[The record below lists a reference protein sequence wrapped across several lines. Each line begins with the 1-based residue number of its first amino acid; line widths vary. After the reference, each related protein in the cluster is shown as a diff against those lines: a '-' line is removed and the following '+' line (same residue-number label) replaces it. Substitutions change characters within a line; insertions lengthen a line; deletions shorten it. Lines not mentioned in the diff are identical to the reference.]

1 MPLQAS
7 NTFTIKVA
15 TAAQSLPD
23 PTTVSGRTLDLVND
37 GAVSTVWSSTGA
49 LPFQVDGIGLATLT
63 VPRGG
68 TARVQ
73 SDGVRWVLI
82 RPVGSRP
89 SFAGTSVTDSSGNA
103 TFSFAAGLFPAAPV
117 VTGTAQ
123 FPASQNPLDLR
134 IVTLTA
140 TSCVINVKQS
150 PTLVVLSLSVLGI
163 AANIAGVTIHLLA
176 SPAGATS

>member
-1 MPLQAS
+1 MSLWNFS
-7 NTFTIKVA
+7 THTISA
-15 TAAQSLPD
+15 TSATESLPD
-23 PTTVSGRTLDLVND
+23 PTTVANRTLDLVNN
-37 GAVSTVWSSTGA
+37 GSVSAVWSSTGA
-49 LPFQVDGIGLATLT
+49 LPFQVDGVGLATLT
-63 VPRGG
+63 VSRGG

-73 SDGVRWVLI
+73 SDGARWVLI

-89 SFAGTSVTDSSGNA
+89 AFAGTAVTDASGNA

-123 FPASQNPLDLR
+123 FAASQNPLDLR
-134 IVTLTA
+134 ITTLTA

-150 PTLVVLSLSVLGI
+150 PTLVILSLSVLGI

-176 SPAGATS
+176 SPAGATP